1 MTNRLKLLR
10 TTSFRWALIYLVL
23 FIVSVAALL
32 GYIYWN
38 TAVLIGHQTDATI
51 EAEITGLAEQYA
63 QGGLTRL
70 VRTIKRRSRKN
81 GESVYLLTDRDKRP
95 LAGNLE
101 RFPRNASYGPG
112 WIEFP
117 YIIPTGKGLEPHAAR
132 ARLFRLQGNF
142 YLLVGRDIYQI
153 RRFQALMQRALL
165 SALAL
170 ALALGLGGG
179 YLMSRN
185 MLTRIETINHTARAI
200 IDGNLGQ
207 RIPLSGSGDE
217 IDQLAVN
224 LNAMLARIETLMT
237 GLREVTDN
245 VAHDL
250 RTPLARLRARLE
262 DVQRNAQLPET
273 ARDTLDAAINDASQ
287 LIATFNTLL
296 GIARAESGSGRD
308 LVAEEDLAAL
318 LGDLAELYQP
328 MAEENGIVLTT
339 GLAGGITAPINRQ
352 LVTQAIAN
360 LLDNAIKYAPS
371 GGNGQPVIMLELHEE
386 KGRARIIV
394 ADNGPGISPENRKRV
409 LERFVRLDNSR
420 SRPGSG
426 LGLSLAA
433 AAARFHKGRILLEDN
448 RPGLRAIIEIPA
460 RNREIKMNDI

>member
-1 MTNRLKLLR
+1 LKLLR

-23 FIVSVAALL
+23 FILSVAALL

-63 QGGLTRL
+63 QGGLSRL
-70 VRTIKRRSRKN
+70 VRTIERRSRKD
-81 GESVYLLTDRDKRP
+81 GESVYLLTDSNRRP

-101 RFPRNASYGPG
+101 RFPGNASYGPG

-117 YIIPTGKGLEPHAAR
+117 YIVPTGKGLEPHAAR
-132 ARLFRLQGNF
+132 ARLFRMKGGF

-153 RRFQALMQRALL
+153 RRFQSLMQRALL

-185 MLTRIETINHTARAI
+185 MLARIETINHTAGAI
-200 IDGNLGQ
+200 IGGNLGQ

-217 IDQLAVN
+217 IDQLAAN

-262 DVQRNAQLPET
+262 DVQRNARMPET
-273 ARDTLDAAINDASQ
+273 ARDTLDAAIADASQ
-287 LIATFNTLL
+287 LITTFNTLL

-308 LVAEEDLAAL
+308 LMAEEDLAAL
-318 LGDLAELYQP
+318 LENLAELYQP

-339 GLAGGITAPINRQ
+339 ALARGITAPINRQ

-360 LLDNAIKYAPS
+360 LLDNAIKYAPT
-371 GGNGQPVIMLELHEE
+371 GDNDQPVITLELIEK
-386 KGRARIIV
+386 KGRARIVI
-394 ADNGPGISPENRKRV
+394 ADNGPGIAPEDRKRV

-448 RPGLRAIIEIPA
+448 RPGLRAIMEIPV
-460 RNREIKMNDI
+460 RNKGTNMNDI